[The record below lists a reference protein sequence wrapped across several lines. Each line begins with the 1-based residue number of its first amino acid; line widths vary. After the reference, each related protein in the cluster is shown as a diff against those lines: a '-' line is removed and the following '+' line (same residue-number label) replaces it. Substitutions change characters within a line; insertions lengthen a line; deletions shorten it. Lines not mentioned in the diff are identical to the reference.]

1 MIRKGRRAWVVAA
14 SVLVAGIGAGS
25 ACGGDDDPPKL
36 AATTTTTTVAETTT
50 TTVPPTTTTTALS
63 KPSLPSDPA
72 GMAAQLTLADTAIKD
87 PDVTGDPLMRAGW
100 EQQVVYRAMSRDAAL
115 AAKVLALLSP
125 ELRATA
131 QANTK
136 AGAELLA
143 LTKPA
148 PALPGQR
155 WRIVAPAPAD
165 ELVGYYKA
173 AEQAS
178 GVPWY
183 YLASIHF
190 VETKLG
196 RIRGTSTAGA
206 QGPMQF
212 IPSTWKAYGGGGD
225 INSNRDAIMGAA
237 RLLKANGMPER
248 VDNAIWNY
256 NHSDKYVAAVKLYAE
271 QMKADERAFRGYH
284 GWQVY
289 YRMADGDR
297 VLLEGYPD
305 IPAVLG

>member
-1 MIRKGRRAWVVAA
+1 MKNKGRRAWVVAA
-14 SVLVAGIGAGS
+14 SVLVAGIGAAG
-25 ACGGDDDPPKL
+25 CGGDEDPEL
-36 AATTTTTTVAETTT
+36 SATTTTTAAETTTTTTVPA
-50 TTVPPTTTTTALS
+50 TTTTTALS
-63 KPSLPSDPA
+63 PPTLPADA
-72 GMAAQLTLADTAIKD
+72 TGMAAQLTSADTAIKN
-87 PDVTGDPLMRAGW
+87 PDTTGPALVKAGW
-100 EQQVVYRAMSRDAAL
+100 EQQIVYRAMSRNAEL
-115 AAKVLALLSP
+115 AKQVFALLAP

-131 QANTK
+131 EANTK
-136 AGAELLA
+136 AGSELLI
-143 LTKPA
+143 LTKPRDT
-148 PALPGQR
+148 LPDN
-155 WRIVAPAPAD
+155 WRIVDPAPAD
-165 ELVGYYKA
+165 ELLGYYKA

-178 GVPWY
+178 TVPWY

-225 INSNRDAIMGAA
+225 INSNRDAIMAAA

-256 NHSDKYVAAVKLYAE
+256 NHSDRYVAAVKLYAE
-271 QMKADERAFRGYH
+271 QMKADERAFRGYY

-289 YRMADGDR
+289 YRMVDGDR
-297 VLLEGYPD
+297 ALLTGYPGV
-305 IPAVLG
+305 PAVK

>member
-1 MIRKGRRAWVVAA
+1 MRMRRRRAWVVAA
-14 SVLVAGIGAGS
+14 SVLVAGVS
-25 ACGGDDDPPKL
+25 CGGDDESPEL
-36 AATTTTTTVAETTT
+36 AATTTTTVAETTT

-72 GMAAQLTLADTAIKD
+72 GMAAQLTSADTAIND
-87 PDVTGDPLMRAGW
+87 PDVTGDALMRAGW

-115 AAKVLALLSP
+115 AAKVFALLAP
-125 ELRATA
+125 DLRATA

-143 LTKPA
+143 LTKPTPKPP
-148 PALPGQR
+148 PAH
-155 WRIVAPAPAD
+155 WRIVRPAPVD
-165 ELVGYYKA
+165 ELLGYYKA
-173 AEQAS
+173 AEQAT
-178 GVPWY
+178 GVPWF
-183 YLASIHF
+183 YLASIHL

-196 RIRGTSTAGA
+196 RIVGRSTAGA
-206 QGPMQF
+206 DGPMQF

-225 INSNRDAIMGAA
+225 INSNRDAIMAAA
-237 RLLKANGMPER
+237 RLLKANGMPAR
-248 VDNAIWNY
+248 VDDAIWNY
-256 NHSDKYVAAVKLYAE
+256 NHSDRYVAAVKLYAE

-305 IPAVLG
+305 VPAVLG